1 VLKNTV
7 STGNRNNA
15 VCGPASSIVQI
26 SVVGMVCRTARLKN
40 FHPDSLASGLHFC
53 ILFHNN
59 SAGVRVFKTPP
70 LSLNQCC
77 FEAFVS
83 RVLDKQYSNNN
94 MNIVYIFTYT
104 HARAQTLVLEWTS
117 LDSLVRFVWTIRIN
131 KLKKYVLPANKCY
144 WFPRI
149 SFFLLRKVIN
159 MKGFNFYPP
168 DYTYVCVSHI
178 HSTILIFCF
187 SSDRYLLRHNFELLI
202 SNI

>member
-26 SVVGMVCRTARLKN
+26 SVVGTGCRTARLKN
-40 FHPDSLASGLHFC
+40 LHPDSLASGLHFC
-53 ILFHNN
+53 ILFPSH

-83 RVLDKQYSNNN
+83 TALDKHYSNNS
-94 MNIVYIFTYT
+94 MNIVYIFMYT

-144 WFPRI
+144 WFPWI
-149 SFFLLRKVIN
+149 FSLLRKVIN

-168 DYTYVCVSHI
+168 DYTYVCVCVPYSFHYSHI
-178 HSTILIFCF
+178 LASVLIATCCATTLN
-187 SSDRYLLRHNFELLI
+187 Y
-202 SNI
+202 